1 MLEPHVGPMR
11 CQWSVIH
18 EPSRVSPN
26 LQQQIL
32 RKARGLLSDKRK
44 WTRYGAARTGN
55 GAVCPPY
62 APEAVKFCAYGAIA
76 RAALEVTGDT
86 QQARRLARS
95 IEMLLVGGERA
106 PQPPN
111 RLCYVNDRKGYAAVM
126 GLFDAAAERW
136 PDDGQAA
143 VPPR

>member
-1 MLEPHVGPMR
+1 MR
-11 CQWSVIH
+11 CHRSVIR

-76 RAALEVTGDT
+76 RAALEVTGDR

-95 IEMLLVGGERA
+95 IEMILVGGERA

-111 RLCYVNDRKGYAAVM
+111 RISYVNDRKGYAAVM

-136 PDDGQAA
+136 PDGDQAA
-143 VPPR
+143 VRPPASSRAD